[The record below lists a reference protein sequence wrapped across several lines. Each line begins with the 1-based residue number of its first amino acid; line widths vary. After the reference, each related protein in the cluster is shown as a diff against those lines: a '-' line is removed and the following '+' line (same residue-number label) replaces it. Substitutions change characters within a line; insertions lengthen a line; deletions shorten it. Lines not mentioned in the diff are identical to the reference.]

1 MKFIDV
7 KLSWAKPLAC
17 ALSFVFVSIN
27 AASAQETLSDLEQR
41 IVTAVDASLPSAVD
55 DLKAAVNINSGTMN
69 FAGVRQVGDLFAERL
84 QELGLKT
91 EWVDGTGFER
101 AGHLLATH
109 HSTNEAAPKLLL
121 IGHLDT
127 VFAKDDEFQ
136 SYREVSPGFVAG
148 PGITDMKGGDVIIIY
163 ALKALKEAGGL
174 SDLNLKV
181 VMTGDEERS
190 GKPLSRSKQALI
202 EAAQWAD
209 VALGFEDGDSNIK
222 TAVIARRGSISWRL
236 NVTAGSAHSSQIFQ
250 QGVGFGAAF
259 EVARILNEFRVR
271 LAGKGDLTFNPGLMV
286 VGTDTEFES
295 TSASGS
301 AFGKNNVIAKTAT
314 VTGDIRA
321 LNQQELDQAKQVMQD
336 IVAANLPETSATLL
350 FFEGYPPLAPTD
362 ENRALLLRYSEVSEA
377 LGFGQ
382 VVAVNPRNAGAADI
396 SFTAGHVNMA
406 LDGLGL
412 MGSGGHTKDEVA
424 DMSSLHKNIKKA
436 AILMHRLAN

>member
-1 MKFIDV
+1 
-7 KLSWAKPLAC
+7 
-17 ALSFVFVSIN
+17 
-27 AASAQETLSDLEQR
+27 
-41 IVTAVDASLPSAVD
+41 
-55 DLKAAVNINSGTMN
+55 
-69 FAGVRQVGDLFAERL
+69 
-84 QELGLKT
+84 
-91 EWVDGTGFER
+91 
-101 AGHLLATH
+101 
-109 HSTNEAAPKLLL
+109 
-121 IGHLDT
+121 
-127 VFAKDDEFQ
+127 
-136 SYREVSPGFVAG
+136 
-148 PGITDMKGGDVIIIY
+148 
-163 ALKALKEAGGL
+163 L